1 MRITVLLIITAALLV
16 QGPATVMLR
25 AQEGAAPAA
34 SRLDFEFFKTK
45 VQPIFLAK
53 REGHARC
60 VACHTKGTPMRLQA
74 LSPGA
79 TTWDEEQSRK
89 NFQIVVPRV
98 IPRNLTQSRL
108 LIHPLEAEG
117 GGDFYHSG
125 GKHWNSFFNPE
136 WQIMANWV
144 CGRKANEKIVE
155 LTGECGLE
163 Q

>member
-1 MRITVLLIITAALLV
+1 LLIITAALLI

-25 AQEGAAPAA
+25 AQEGAATAT
-34 SRLDFEFFKTK
+34 RLDYEFFKTK

-60 VACHTKGTPMRLQA
+60 VACHSKGTPMRFQA

-89 NFQIVVPRV
+89 NFQVVVPRV
-98 IPRNLTQSRL
+98 LYRNLTQSRL
-108 LIHPLEAEG
+108 LMHPLEAEA

-136 WQIMANWV
+136 WQVLANWV
-144 CGRKANEKIVE
+144 CGRKVNEKLVE

-163 Q
+163 P

>member
-1 MRITVLLIITAALLV
+1 MRVTVLLLFTVALV
-16 QGPATVMLR
+16 IQGPATVAVR
-25 AQEGAAPAA
+25 AQEGQAPATT
-34 SRLDFEFFKTK
+34 RLDFEFFKTK

-79 TTWDEEQSRK
+79 TTWDDEQSRK
-89 NFQIVVPRV
+89 NFQVVVPRV
-98 IPRNLTQSRL
+98 LFRNLTQSRL
-108 LIHPLEAEG
+108 LLHPLEAEA

-136 WQIMANWV
+136 WQILPNWV
-144 CGRKANEKIVE
+144 CGRKVNEKLVE

-163 Q
+163 

>member
-136 WQIMANWV
+136 WQILANWV
-144 CGRKANEKIVE
+144 CGRKVNEKLVE

-163 Q
+163 